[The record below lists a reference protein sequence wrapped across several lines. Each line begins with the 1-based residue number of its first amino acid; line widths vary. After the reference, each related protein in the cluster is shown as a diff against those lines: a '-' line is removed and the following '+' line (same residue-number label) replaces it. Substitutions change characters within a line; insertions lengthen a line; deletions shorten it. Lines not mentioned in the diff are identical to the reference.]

1 MPSAGGMLGRQFPA
15 EVLFRRFWS
24 CCWSQPG
31 LAPQNKVSGTAQ
43 CAKPDP
49 RYAIEVGD
57 QPNHSF
63 IIFHGGC
70 TWTSPLEIAGEK
82 SKDHS
87 GTVFQEAS
95 GNRANSRGSGVDTM
109 ENGDKFYIAWRGSA
123 RIKEG
128 MLSAEEGTWSL
139 TGGNGKLKGMRCL
152 NPWVA
157 KWLGQPIGV
166 VHTKDSVR
174 IESAGIRRHT
184 LTNRHVR
191 RRPPEGTRTPT
202 PSSESILSTCV
213 RR

>member
-1 MPSAGGMLGRQFPA
+1 MLLLTTGARA
-15 EVLFRRFWS
+15 
-24 CCWSQPG
+24 
-31 LAPQNKVSGTAQ
+31 QNKVSGTAQ

-109 ENGDKFYIAWRGSA
+109 ENGDKFYIAWRGLA

-139 TGGNGKLKGMRCL
+139 TGGNGKLKGIKGKGTYKCTGSADGTATCEIVGEYEL
-152 NPWVA
+152 P
-157 KWLGQPIGV
+157 
-166 VHTKDSVR
+166 TK
-174 IESAGIRRHT
+174 
-184 LTNRHVR
+184 
-191 RRPPEGTRTPT
+191 
-202 PSSESILSTCV
+202 
-213 RR
+213 